1 MGSKFTGYTMPK
13 RKNPFGE
20 ITPLQRK
27 THVGFQEMATEQDK
41 QLVHGKS
48 GAMTGGETVASITV
62 T

>member
-1 MGSKFTGYTMPK
+1 MPK

-41 QLVHGKS
+41 QLVNGKS
-48 GAMTGGETVASITV
+48 GV
-62 T
+62 TEQ

>member
-1 MGSKFTGYTMPK
+1 MPK

-41 QLVHGKS
+41 QQIYGKS
-48 GAMTGGETVASITV
+48 GIDWGGGRPSNSRHVIFL
-62 T
+62 